1 MNFDN
6 LMAKFQQQVTK
17 LNERQLRIAVFVFLR
32 FSDTTIAYLFK
43 AANSTVIRQVRYRIR
58 KKIKDNPT
66 ADSDVF
72 LEYF

>member
-1 MNFDN
+1 
-6 LMAKFQQQVTK
+6 MAKFQQQVTK

-58 KKIKDNPT
+58 KKIKDTST
-66 ADSDVF
+66 ADSHVF
-72 LEYF
+72 LE